1 MANVIFS
8 NIKDYSLMSCSFY
21 IHDPIIEAIKRGLS
35 SIGEYLDSRLIK
47 ASHSF
52 SSQKA
57 QYAIKSS
64 EVMDSNSI
72 GRYGA
77 IDTTI
82 WAPEK
87 EIQQKLFKTE
97 GPRYPMKL
105 EYLDIPDVFNNSAIG
120 FEFIEA
126 LD

>member
-52 SSQKA
+52 SS
-57 QYAIKSS
+57 
-64 EVMDSNSI
+64 
-72 GRYGA
+72 
-77 IDTTI
+77 
-82 WAPEK
+82 
-87 EIQQKLFKTE
+87 
-97 GPRYPMKL
+97 
-105 EYLDIPDVFNNSAIG
+105 
-120 FEFIEA
+120 
-126 LD
+126 